1 MSIIETA
8 PAHAPAPVTA
18 PAVVARE
25 VTRRYGHGDAAV
37 DALRGVSLTVPA
49 GQYIAVMGPSGSGK
63 STLLHVLAGLD
74 RPTAGIVTIAG
85 HDITAMGDKAL
96 TRLRRDHIGFVFQAF
111 NLLPQLSAEENVLLP
126 LDLAGRKA
134 DPALVDS
141 VFERVGLADRR
152 RHRPSELS
160 GGQQQRV
167 AVARALVA
175 EPDVLFADEPTGNLD
190 SHSSAEILRLMRESV
205 DMYGQTTVMVT
216 HDPHAASI
224 ADRVVVLA
232 DGRVV
237 ADMASPKEG
246 DIAAALAEAVE

>member
-1 MSIIETA
+1 MSVIETA
-8 PAHAPAPVTA
+8 PAHAHGHVTA
-18 PAVVARE
+18 PAVTVRD

-37 DALRGVSLTVPA
+37 DALRGVSVTVPS
-49 GQYIAVMGPSGSGK
+49 GQFVAVMGPSGSGK

-74 RPTAGIVTIAG
+74 RPTGGSVTVAG
-85 HDITAMGDKAL
+85 HEITTMGDKAL
-96 TRLRRDHIGFVFQAF
+96 TRLRRDHIGFVFQAY

-126 LDLAGRKA
+126 LAPAGRKA
-134 DPALVDS
+134 APVLVDS
-141 VFERVGLADRR
+141 VFERVGLTDRR
-152 RHRPSELS
+152 KHKPSELS

-190 SHSSAEILRLMRESV
+190 SHASAGILRLMRESV
-205 DMYGQTTVMVT
+205 DAYGQTTVMVT

-232 DGRVV
+232 DGECV
-237 ADMASPKEG
+237 ADVAEPTEA
-246 DIAAALAEAVE
+246 DIVAALQEAVQ